1 MAFRLVCLAG
11 IVLCLLHLGC
21 TPSQIDQIDEPPHP
35 LQGKKAPLFTAT
47 LLDGAPFDLSN
58 HLGHD
63 VIILDFWATW
73 CGPCREALPTLSEVA
88 SAYQDR
94 GVKLFA
100 VDLGESTDD
109 VKTYLEQSGLP
120 LTVVMDDDGSVAAT
134 YGAEAIP
141 QTVIIDRQGTVRFV
155 HVGVSPGLRERLS
168 RELDELV
175 AEPVKNSAAPMAQAD
190 APPKLIH

>member
-1 MAFRLVCLAG
+1 MHALV
-11 IVLCLLHLGC
+11 
-21 TPSQIDQIDEPPHP
+21 
-35 LQGKKAPLFTAT
+35 GKKAPIFAAT
-47 LLDGAPFDLSN
+47 LLDGEPFDLGQ
-58 HLGHD
+58 HLGQD

-94 GVKLFA
+94 GIKLFA

-120 LTVVMDDDGSVAAT
+120 LTVVMDDDGSVAAA
-134 YGAEAIP
+134 YEADAIP
-141 QTVIIDRQGTVRFV
+141 QTVIIDRKGTVRYV

-175 AEPVKNSAAPMAQAD
+175 RESDRGSAAPMAQAE
-190 APPKLIH
+190 APPTLTY

>member
-11 IVLCLLHLGC
+11 VVLCLLQPGC
-21 TPSQIDQIDEPPHP
+21 APSQIEEPAHP
-35 LQGKKAPLFTAT
+35 LVGKKAPIFTAT
-47 LLDGAPFDLSN
+47 LLDGASFDLGEQ
-58 HLGHD
+58 LGQD

-88 SAYQDR
+88 GAYQDR

-100 VDLGESTDD
+100 VDLGESTAD
-109 VKTYLEQSGLP
+109 VKTYLDQSGLP
-120 LTVVMDDDGSVAAT
+120 LTVVMDDDGSVAAA

-141 QTVIIDRQGTVRFV
+141 QTVIIDRQGTVRYV

-168 RELDELV
+168 RELDVLI
-175 AEPVKNSAAPMAQAD
+175 AEPVPSSAVPMARAD
-190 APPKLIH
+190 APATLIH